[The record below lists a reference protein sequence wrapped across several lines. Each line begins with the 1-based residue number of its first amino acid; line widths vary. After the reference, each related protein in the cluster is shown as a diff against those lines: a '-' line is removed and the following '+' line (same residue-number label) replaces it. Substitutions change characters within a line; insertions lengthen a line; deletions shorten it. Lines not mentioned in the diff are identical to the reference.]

1 VIPVAIAPELSIQ
14 TLKSFMT
21 DTPISPETFLEQI
34 EPFSRLSTQTQSRL
48 AKVAQYYR
56 YHVGQPIALRDRL
69 CAQVNI
75 VVEGTVRLLG
85 YPSEHTSPVTL
96 ERLEIGSTIGAIGII
111 RGVPC
116 ESAIASTEAICL
128 TVPAES
134 FMQMVAKEP
143 ILRDHFCNQPSA
155 IEIFEILR
163 LELDRYPNQEQLLE
177 LLGVESLK
185 ELALAAANTAVV
197 YNSRSEI
204 PAALSNWNWF
214 IASQSSDLGS
224 SQFYKIGDRVDL
236 AIFPA
241 KNQLRLLGISPDTLQ
256 FTAPA
261 EQLDRII
268 DIDDATVIASTTD
281 LTVARPPLIPYA
293 PDLPLT
299 LNTATK
305 SRQKYQIVRGK
316 GQIDGSV
323 ACFEMLANQFKV
335 PFRRDSVR
343 KVVAHHVEQSGGI
356 SLQFCGAVA
365 DFMGLQGQLA
375 SMPIADLPR
384 IQVPALIKWE
394 DRLAVI
400 CAVSSKSVTIAL
412 PDSGLIQRSPQELL
426 LNQESKSDTPAA
438 TDLMPILLVQT
449 TRYTPEQKFGISWF
463 WPSLVQ
469 YKGVL
474 IEVLIAS
481 FFIQLF
487 GLANPLITQTIIDRV
502 LLQNSPT
509 ALNVFGILLIGVAIG
524 EALLTS
530 LRTYLFVDTTNR
542 IDLALGSQIIDR
554 LLRLPLRYFE
564 KRSVGELSTRVNE
577 LEHIRQF
584 LTGTALTVVLDSV
597 FSVIYIVVML
607 IYSWLLTL
615 VALATLPLCILV
627 TTLVSPIARKQLRT
641 KAEYNAR
648 SQSHLVEVVA
658 GIQTVKA
665 QNVELRSR
673 WKWQERY
680 TQYVMAGFKTVMTF
694 TTANAATTFFNQISS
709 LLVLWVGAYL
719 VLDGKLT
726 LGQLIAFRI
735 ISGYVTSPLL
745 RLTQLWQNFQETA
758 ISLERIADIL
768 DTPMESTEIDRG
780 NIPMPTIH
788 GKVKFENVS
797 FRFAPTGPLNL
808 DSVSLE
814 FEAGKF
820 IGVVGQSG
828 SGKSTLMKLLP
839 RLYPLESGR
848 ISIDDYDIA
857 KVELYSLRQQ
867 IGIVPQDTLL
877 FEGSVQENIALNYP
891 DATTDQ
897 IIQAAK
903 IAYAHDFIME
913 LPNGYNSQVGERG
926 ASLSGGQRQRIAI
939 ARTILQN
946 PRLLILDEATSAL
959 DYESERQVC
968 TNIAAALADRT
979 VFFITHRLT
988 TIRNADTILMMDRGV
1003 VAEQGTHDEL
1013 IALKGRYYCLY
1024 QQQDS
1029 QI

>member
-1 VIPVAIAPELSIQ
+1 MTYTPVAPEL
-14 TLKSFMT
+14 
-21 DTPISPETFLEQI
+21 FLSQI
-34 EPFSRLSTQTQSRL
+34 EPFNKLSPNTQVKI
-48 AKVAQYYR
+48 AKISQYYR
-56 YHVGQPIALRDRL
+56 YHVGQPIALRDRFS
-69 CAQVNI
+69 AQINI

-85 YPSEHTSPVTL
+85 YPTDLATPVTL
-96 ERLEIGSTIGAIGII
+96 ERLEAGSTIGAIGMI

-128 TVPAES
+128 TIPAES
-134 FMQMVAKEP
+134 FMQLVAKEP
-143 ILRDHFCNQPSA
+143 ILRQYFYDRPTS

-163 LELDRYPNQEQLLE
+163 LELERQPNQEQLLT
-177 LLGVESLK
+177 LLGVDSLK
-185 ELALAAANTAVV
+185 DLALKAAESAVV
-197 YNSRSEI
+197 YSSIADI
-204 PAALSNWNWF
+204 PPALRNWDWF
-214 IASQSSDLGS
+214 VASQELG
-224 SQFYKIGDRVDL
+224 QTNDAYQIGDRIDIESANARQKMR
-236 AIFPA
+236 AI
-241 KNQLRLLGISPDTLQ
+241 GILPTVLQ
-256 FTAPA
+256 FTQPVDI
-261 EQLDRII
+261 DRVI
-268 DIDDATVIASTTD
+268 DIEDATPVVNNSALA
-281 LTVARPPLIPYA
+281 LTQPGDIPYA

-299 LNTATK
+299 LNTTTTK
-305 SRQKYQIVRGK
+305 SPQKYQLVRGT
-316 GQIDGSV
+316 GHIDGSV
-323 ACFEMLANQFKV
+323 ACFEMLAHQFKI

-343 KVVAHHVEQSGGI
+343 KVVAHHVEQTGGV

-365 DFMGLQGQLA
+365 DFLGLQGQLA
-375 SMPIADLPR
+375 AIPIADIQR
-384 IQVPALIKWE
+384 IQVPALIKWQE
-394 DRLAVI
+394 RLAVV
-400 CAVSSKSVTIAL
+400 CAVSHNYVTLAL
-412 PDSGLIQRSPQELL
+412 PDSGLVQRSPEELL
-426 LNQESKSDTPAA
+426 LNQESA
-438 TDLMPILLVQT
+438 TDAPSNDLIQILLIQA
-449 TRYTPEQKFGISWF
+449 TRYTPEKKFGISWF

-502 LLQNSPT
+502 LMQNSAT
-509 ALNVFGILLIGVAIG
+509 ALNVFGILLIGVAVG

-577 LEHIRQF
+577 LENIRQF

-615 VALATLPLCILV
+615 VALATLPLCVLI
-627 TTLVSPIARKQLRT
+627 TTIISPIARKQLRE
-641 KAEYNAR
+641 KAERNAR
-648 SQSHLVEVVA
+648 SQSHLVEVIS

-680 TQYVMAGFKTVMTF
+680 TQYVMAGFQTVITF
-694 TTANAATTFFNQISS
+694 TTANSATTFLNQISS
-709 LLVLWVGAYL
+709 LLVLWVGSYL

-758 ISLERIADIL
+758 LSLERIADIL
-768 DTPMESTEIDRG
+768 DTPMESTDIDRG
-780 NIPMPTIH
+780 NIPMPTIR
-788 GKVKFENVS
+788 GKVKFDNVS

-808 DSVSLE
+808 DGISLE
-814 FEAGKF
+814 FAAGKF
-820 IGVVGQSG
+820 VGIVGQSG

-848 ISIDDYDIA
+848 ILVDDYDIA

-903 IAYAHDFIME
+903 VAYAHDFIME
-913 LPNGYNSQVGERG
+913 LPNGYNSSVGERG
-926 ASLSGGQRQRIAI
+926 SGLSGGQRQRIAI

-959 DYESERQVC
+959 DYESENHVC
-968 TNIAAALADRT
+968 SNIADAFAGRT

-988 TIRNADTILMMDRGV
+988 TIRNADIILMMDRGI
-1003 VAEQGTHDEL
+1003 VAELGTHEEL
-1013 IALKGRYYCLY
+1013 MALQGRYYCLY
-1024 QQQDS
+1024 QQQES
-1029 QI
+1029 QL

>member
-1 VIPVAIAPELSIQ
+1 VTYTLTTPEV
-14 TLKSFMT
+14 
-21 DTPISPETFLEQI
+21 FLAQI
-34 EPFSRLSTQTQSRL
+34 EPFDQLSAKTQARI
-48 AKVAQYYR
+48 AKIGQYYR
-56 YHVGQPIALRDRL
+56 YHIGQPIAIPDRL
-69 CAQVNI
+69 SAQI
-75 VVEGTVRLLG
+75 SIIVEGTVRLLG
-85 YPSEHTSPVTL
+85 YPDANSSPITL
-96 ERLEIGSTIGAIGII
+96 ERLEIGSVIGIISAI

-116 ESAIASTEAICL
+116 ESAIASTEVICL
-128 TVPAES
+128 TIPTGS
-134 FMQMVAKEP
+134 FMQLVEKEP
-143 ILRDHFCNQPSA
+143 ILKQYFDDRLHP
-155 IEIFEILR
+155 IELFEVLR
-163 LELDRYPNQEQLLE
+163 LELERHPNPDRLFQLLSAN
-177 LLGVESLK
+177 SLK
-185 ELALAAANTAVV
+185 DFALKAFDAAVV
-197 YNSRSEI
+197 YTAPQEI
-204 PAALSNWNWF
+204 PTTLTTWDWF
-214 IASQSSDLGS
+214 IASKSAHDPT
-224 SQFYKIGDRVDL
+224 YTIGDRIDL
-236 AIFPA
+236 NSVSA
-241 KNQLRLLGISPDTLQ
+241 KQKLRLIGISPDILQ
-256 FTAPA
+256 FSP
-261 EQLDRII
+261 QVDPDPII
-268 DIDDATVIASTTD
+268 DIDDATIVPDSFD
-281 LTVARPPLIPYA
+281 LSIGPPQHNIPYA

-299 LNTATK
+299 LDTPTK
-305 SRQKYQIVRGK
+305 SRQRYPLVRGK

-323 ACFEMLANQFKV
+323 ACFEMLANQFKI
-335 PFRRDSVR
+335 PFRRDSIR
-343 KVVAHHVEQSGGI
+343 KVVAHHFEQSGGV

-365 DFMGLQGQLA
+365 DMLGLQGQLA
-375 SMPIADLPR
+375 TIPISDLQR
-384 IQVPALIKWE
+384 IQVPALIKWQAG
-394 DRLAVI
+394 LAVI
-400 CAVSSKSVTIAL
+400 CAVANNSITIAL
-412 PDSGLIQRSPQELL
+412 PDSGLIKRSPQELL
-426 LNQESKSDTPAA
+426 LNQASADTSPAQDLISILLIQATRSTPA
-438 TDLMPILLVQT
+438 
-449 TRYTPEQKFGISWF
+449 QKFGISWF

-469 YKGVL
+469 YRGVL

-502 LLQNSPT
+502 LVQNSPT
-509 ALNVFGILLIGVAIG
+509 ALNTLGMLLIGIAVG

-577 LEHIRQF
+577 LENIRQF

-615 VALATLPLCILV
+615 VALATLPLFILL
-627 TTLVSPIARKQLRT
+627 TTAVSPIARKQLRV
-641 KAEYNAR
+641 KAERNAR
-648 SQSHLVEVVA
+648 SQSHLVEVIA

-680 TQYVMAGFKTVMTF
+680 TNYVMAGFKTVITF
-694 TTANAATTFFNQISS
+694 TAASSVNTFLSQLSS
-709 LLVLWVGAYL
+709 LLVLWVGSYL

-758 ISLERIADIL
+758 LSLERIADIL
-768 DTPMESTEIDRG
+768 DTPMESDEIDRG
-780 NIPMPTIH
+780 NIPMPTIQGH
-788 GKVKFENVS
+788 VKFDNVS
-797 FRFAPTGPLNL
+797 FRFAPAGAMNL

-814 FEAGKF
+814 FPAGKF

-839 RLYPLESGR
+839 RLYPIESGR
-848 ISIDDYDIA
+848 ILVDDYDIS

-913 LPNGYNSQVGERG
+913 LPNGYNSPVGERG
-926 ASLSGGQRQRIAI
+926 SGLSGGQRQRIAI
-939 ARTILQN
+939 ARTVLQN

-959 DYESERQVC
+959 DYDSEHQVC
-968 TNIAAALADRT
+968 TNIASAFEGKT

-988 TIRNADTILMMDRGV
+988 TIRNADIILMMDRGL
-1003 VAEQGTHDEL
+1003 VAELGTHAEL
-1013 IALKGRYYCLY
+1013 MALKGRYYCLY
-1024 QQQDS
+1024 QQQES
-1029 QI
+1029 QL

>member
-1 VIPVAIAPELSIQ
+1 MTYTITTPEI
-14 TLKSFMT
+14 
-21 DTPISPETFLEQI
+21 FLAQI
-34 EPFSRLSTQTQSRL
+34 EPFCRLSTKTQEKL
-48 AKVAQYYR
+48 AKISQYYR
-56 YHVGQPIALRDRL
+56 YHVGQPIAVRDRL
-69 CAQVNI
+69 SAQINI

-85 YPSEHTSPVTL
+85 YPSEHTAPITL
-96 ERLEIGSTIGAIGII
+96 ERLSTGRTIGVIGII

-116 ESAIASTEAICL
+116 ESAIASTETICL
-128 TVPAES
+128 TIPTGS
-134 FMQMVAKEP
+134 FMEVVTKEP
-143 ILRDHFCNQPSA
+143 ILRQYFGIRPSL
-155 IEIFEILR
+155 IEIFEVLR
-163 LELDRYPNQEQLLE
+163 LELEQHPNQAQLLA
-177 LLGVESLK
+177 SLATK
-185 ELALAAANTAVV
+185 SLQDLAHKALETAVI
-197 YNSRSEI
+197 YTTPQDI
-204 PAALSNWNWF
+204 PISHLKWDWF
-214 IASQSSDLGS
+214 VASQASSAADRPTLRT
-224 SQFYKIGDRVDL
+224 YAIGDRVEIDR
-236 AIFPA
+236 IPS
-241 KNQLRLLGISPDTLQ
+241 QQHIRLIGISPDILNVPPREDT
-256 FTAPA
+256 
-261 EQLDRII
+261 EDRIVEI
-268 DIDDATVIASTTD
+268 EDVTVVPNSFD
-281 LTVARPPLIPYA
+281 LNIGPPQQDIPYA

-299 LNTATK
+299 LNTPK
-305 SRQKYQIVRGK
+305 SHQRYSLVRGK

-323 ACFEMLANQFKV
+323 ACFEMLANHFKL

-343 KVVAHHVEQSGGI
+343 KIVAHYVEQSGGI

-365 DFMGLQGQLA
+365 DFLGLQGQLA
-375 SMPIADLPR
+375 SVPALDIQR
-384 IQVPALIKWE
+384 IQVPALIKWD

-400 CAVSSKSVTIAL
+400 CAVAHDSITIAL
-412 PDSGLIQRSPQELL
+412 PDSGLIKRSPQELL
-426 LNQESKSDTPAA
+426 LNRDSTTDTPPAN
-438 TDLMPILLVQT
+438 DLIPILLVQT
-449 TRYTPEQKFGISWF
+449 TRYTPEKKFGIGWF
-463 WPSLVQ
+463 WPSIVQ

-502 LLQNSPT
+502 LMQNSGS
-509 ALNVFGILLIGVAIG
+509 ALNVFGVLLIGVAIG

-530 LRTYLFVDTTNR
+530 LRTYLFTDTTNR
-542 IDLALGSQIIDR
+542 IDLALGAQIIDR

-577 LEHIRQF
+577 LENIRQF

-597 FSVIYIVVML
+597 FSVIYIVIML

-615 VALATLPLCILV
+615 VALATLPLCILI
-627 TTLVSPIARKQLRT
+627 TTAISPIARKQLRV
-641 KAEYNAR
+641 KAERNAK
-648 SQSHLVEVVA
+648 SQSHLVEVIA

-680 TQYVMAGFKTVMTF
+680 TNYVMAGFKTVITF
-694 TTANAATTFFNQISS
+694 TTANSATTFLNQISS

-758 ISLERIADIL
+758 LSLERIADIL
-768 DTPMESTEIDRG
+768 DTPMEADEIDRG
-780 NIPMPTIH
+780 NIPMPTIQ
-788 GKVKFENVS
+788 GNVKFDGVS
-797 FRFAPTGPLNL
+797 FRFAPAGALNL
-808 DSVSLE
+808 DNVNLE
-814 FEAGKF
+814 FPAGTF
-820 IGVVGQSG
+820 VGIVGQSG

-839 RLYPLESGR
+839 RLYPIDSGR
-848 ISIDDYDIA
+848 ILVDDYDIS

-903 IAYAHDFIME
+903 IAHAHDFIME
-913 LPNGYNSQVGERG
+913 LPNGYNSPVGERG
-926 ASLSGGQRQRIAI
+926 SALSGGQRQRIAI

-959 DYESERQVC
+959 DYESENRVC
-968 TNIAAALADRT
+968 SNIANAFRGKT

-988 TIRNADTILMMDRGV
+988 TIRNADIILMMDRGV
-1003 VAEQGTHDEL
+1003 VAELGTHDEL

-1024 QQQDS
+1024 RQQES
-1029 QI
+1029 QL

>member
-1 VIPVAIAPELSIQ
+1 MTYAPIAPEL
-14 TLKSFMT
+14 
-21 DTPISPETFLEQI
+21 FLSQI
-34 EPFSRLSTQTQSRL
+34 EPFNKLSTNTQVKI
-48 AKVAQYYR
+48 AKISQYYR

-69 CAQVNI
+69 SAQINI

-85 YPSEHTSPVTL
+85 YPTDLATPVTL
-96 ERLEIGSTIGAIGII
+96 ERLEAGSTIGAIGMI

-128 TVPAES
+128 TIPGEV
-134 FMQMVAKEP
+134 FMQLVDREP
-143 ILRDHFCNQPSA
+143 ILRQYFYDRPTS

-163 LELDRYPNQEQLLE
+163 IELERQPNQEQLLT
-177 LLGVESLK
+177 LLGVDSLK
-185 ELALAAANTAVV
+185 ELALKAAESAVV
-197 YNSRSEI
+197 YGSIAEI
-204 PAALSNWNWF
+204 PPVLRNWDWF
-214 IASQSSDLGS
+214 VASQELGQSGGVHEIGSRIEIESVNPRQKIRTIGILPTVLQFSQPVDL
-224 SQFYKIGDRVDL
+224 DRV
-236 AIFPA
+236 
-241 KNQLRLLGISPDTLQ
+241 
-256 FTAPA
+256 
-261 EQLDRII
+261 I
-268 DIDDATVIASTTD
+268 DIEDAT
-281 LTVARPPLIPYA
+281 TVDNSSALAVPQAGDIPYA

-299 LNTATK
+299 LNVPATK
-305 SRQKYQIVRGK
+305 SPQKYQLVRGK
-316 GQIDGSV
+316 GHIDGSV
-323 ACFEMLANQFKV
+323 ACFEMLANQFNI

-343 KVVAHHVEQSGGI
+343 KVVAHHVEQTGGV

-365 DFMGLQGQLA
+365 DFLRLQGQLA
-375 SMPIADLPR
+375 AIPIADIQR
-384 IQVPALIKWE
+384 IQVPALIKWQE
-394 DRLAVI
+394 RLAVV
-400 CAVSSKSVTIAL
+400 CAVSHNSITIAL
-412 PDSGLIQRSPQELL
+412 PDSGLVQRSPAELL
-426 LNQESKSDTPAA
+426 LNQESNSDAPSN
-438 TDLMPILLVQT
+438 DLIQILLIQA
-449 TRYTPEQKFGISWF
+449 TRYTPEKKFGISWF

-487 GLANPLITQTIIDRV
+487 GLANPLITQTIIDKV
-502 LLQNSPT
+502 LMQNSPT
-509 ALNVFGILLIGVAIG
+509 ALNVFGILLVGVAIG

-530 LRTYLFVDTTNR
+530 LRTYLFADTTNR

-577 LEHIRQF
+577 LENIRQF

-597 FSVIYIVVML
+597 FSVIYIIVMS

-615 VALATLPLCILV
+615 VALATLPLCVMI
-627 TTLVSPIARKQLRT
+627 TTIISPIARKQLRE
-641 KAEYNAR
+641 KAERNAR
-648 SQSHLVEVVA
+648 SQSHLVEVIS

-680 TQYVMAGFKTVMTF
+680 TQYVMAGFQTVITF
-694 TTANAATTFFNQISS
+694 TTANSATTFLNQISS
-709 LLVLWVGAYL
+709 LLVLWVGSYL

-758 ISLERIADIL
+758 LSLERIADIL
-768 DTPMESTEIDRG
+768 DTPMEADEIDRG
-780 NIPMPTIH
+780 NIPMPTIR
-788 GKVKFENVS
+788 GKVKFDNVS

-808 DSVSLE
+808 DGVSLE
-814 FEAGKF
+814 FTAGKF
-820 IGVVGQSG
+820 IGIVGQSG

-848 ISIDDYDIA
+848 ILVDDYDIA

-897 IIQAAK
+897 IIQAARV
-903 IAYAHDFIME
+903 AYAHDFIME
-913 LPNGYNSQVGERG
+913 LPNGYNSFVGERG
-926 ASLSGGQRQRIAI
+926 SGLSGGQRQRIAI

-946 PRLLILDEATSAL
+946 PRLLILDEATSSL
-959 DYESERQVC
+959 DYESENHVC
-968 TNIAAALADRT
+968 SNIADAFAGRT

-988 TIRNADTILMMDRGV
+988 TIRNADIILMMDRGI
-1003 VAEQGTHDEL
+1003 VAELGTHDEL
-1013 IALKGRYYCLY
+1013 MALQGRYYCLY
-1024 QQQDS
+1024 QQQES
-1029 QI
+1029 QL

>member
-1 VIPVAIAPELSIQ
+1 MTYTPLAPEL
-14 TLKSFMT
+14 
-21 DTPISPETFLEQI
+21 FLSQI
-34 EPFSRLSTQTQSRL
+34 EPFSKLSPSTQIKI
-48 AKVAQYYR
+48 AKIAQYHR
-56 YHVGQPIALRDRL
+56 YYVGQPIALRDRL
-69 CAQVNI
+69 SAQINI

-85 YPSEHTSPVTL
+85 YPSDLDSPITI
-96 ERLEIGSTIGAIGII
+96 ERLETGGTIGAIGII

-128 TVPAES
+128 TIPAES
-134 FMQMVAKEP
+134 FMQLVAIEP
-143 ILRDHFCNQPSA
+143 ILRQYFYDRPNQL
-155 IEIFEILR
+155 EIFEILR
-163 LELDRYPNQEQLLE
+163 LELERYPNQTQLLQ
-177 LLGVESLK
+177 LLGVDSLK
-185 ELALAAANTAVV
+185 DLTLRAIDTAVV
-197 YNSRSEI
+197 YNTPAEIPLTLRHWDWFVASEVNGRSEHD
-204 PAALSNWNWF
+204 AGDDYS
-214 IASQSSDLGS
+214 
-224 SQFYKIGDRVDL
+224 IGDRIEIDAL
-236 AIFPA
+236 HS
-241 KNQLRLLGISPDTLQ
+241 KQQLRLVGISPDILQ
-256 FTAPA
+256 FASPQA
-261 EQLDRII
+261 DLDRII
-268 DIDDATVIASTTD
+268 DIQDPTTVLNSSA
-281 LTVARPPLIPYA
+281 LTVAQPYEIPYA

-299 LNTATK
+299 LNTPTK
-305 SRQKYQIVRGK
+305 SPQKYQIVRGK
-316 GQIDGSV
+316 GHIDGSV
-323 ACFEMLANQFKV
+323 ACFEMLANQFKI
-335 PFRRDSVR
+335 PFRRDSIR

-365 DFMGLQGQLA
+365 DFLGLQGQLA
-375 SMPIADLPR
+375 AIPVADIQR

-400 CAVSSKSVTIAL
+400 CAVSHNSVTIAL

-426 LNQESKSDTPAA
+426 LNRESA
-438 TDLMPILLVQT
+438 TDMSATNDFIQILLIQAT
-449 TRYTPEQKFGISWF
+449 HYTPEQKFGISWF

-487 GLANPLITQTIIDRV
+487 GLANPLITQTIIDKV
-502 LLQNSPT
+502 LMQNSPT
-509 ALNVFGILLIGVAIG
+509 ALNVFGILLVGVALG

-577 LEHIRQF
+577 LENIRQF

-615 VALATLPLCILV
+615 VALATLPLVVLI
-627 TTLVSPIARKQLRT
+627 TLAISPIARKQLRT
-641 KAEYNAR
+641 KAERNAR
-648 SQSHLVEVVA
+648 SQSHLVEVLA

-680 TQYVMAGFKTVMTF
+680 TQYVMAGFQTVITF
-694 TTANAATTFFNQISS
+694 TTANSATTFLNQLSS

-758 ISLERIADIL
+758 LSLERIADIL
-768 DTPMESTEIDRG
+768 DTPMESNDIDRG
-780 NIPMPTIH
+780 NIPMPTIQ
-788 GKVKFENVS
+788 GNVKFDNVS
-797 FRFAPTGPLNL
+797 FRFAPTGQLNL
-808 DSVSLE
+808 DGVSLE
-814 FEAGKF
+814 FSAGTF
-820 IGVVGQSG
+820 IGIVGQSG

-839 RLYPLESGR
+839 RLYPIESGR
-848 ISIDDYDIA
+848 ILVDDYDIS

-867 IGIVPQDTLL
+867 IGIVPQDSLL

-897 IIQAAK
+897 IIQAAR
-903 IAYAHDFIME
+903 IANAHNFIME
-913 LPNGYNSQVGERG
+913 LPNGYNSPVGERG
-926 ASLSGGQRQRIAI
+926 AGLSGGQRQRIAI

-959 DYESERQVC
+959 DYDSEHQVC
-968 TNIAAALADRT
+968 TNIAAAFQGKT

-988 TIRNADTILMMDRGV
+988 TIRNADVIVMMDRGLV
-1003 VAEQGTHDEL
+1003 SELGTHAEL
-1013 IALKGRYYCLY
+1013 MALKGRYYCLY
-1024 QQQDS
+1024 QQQER
-1029 QI
+1029 QL

>member
-1 VIPVAIAPELSIQ
+1 VTYTPTTPEV
-14 TLKSFMT
+14 
-21 DTPISPETFLEQI
+21 FLAQI
-34 EPFSRLSTQTQSRL
+34 EPFNRLSASTQARL
-48 AKVAQYYR
+48 AKISQYYR

-69 CAQVNI
+69 SAQINI

-85 YPSEHTSPVTL
+85 YPSENTSPVTL
-96 ERLEIGSTIGAIGII
+96 ERLEAGRTIGAIGMI

-116 ESAIASTEAICL
+116 ESAIASTETICL
-128 TVPAES
+128 TIPAES
-134 FMQMVAKEP
+134 FMQMVAKES
-143 ILRDHFCNQPSA
+143 ILREYFFDRPSL
-155 IEIFEILR
+155 IEIFEVLR
-163 LELDRYPNQEQLLE
+163 LELEQHPNQEQLLQ

-185 ELALAAANTAVV
+185 DLALKAANSAVI
-197 YNSRSEI
+197 YTSPQEI
-204 PAALSNWNWF
+204 PPALRNWDWF
-214 IASQSSDLGS
+214 VASQSPDAGYASDS
-224 SQFYKIGDRVDL
+224 SERIYAIGDRIELDS
-236 AIFPA
+236 FQS
-241 KNQLRLLGISPDTLQ
+241 KQKLRLIGISPDILQ
-256 FTAPA
+256 FSKVEDSEPT
-261 EQLDRII
+261 I
-268 DIDDATVIASTTD
+268 DIDDATTMPTSALI
-281 LTVARPPLIPYA
+281 VAQPNDIPYA

-299 LNTATK
+299 LNTPTK
-305 SRQKYQIVRGK
+305 SRQKYPIVRGK

-323 ACFEMLANQFKV
+323 ACFEMLANQFKI

-343 KVVAHHVEQSGGI
+343 KVVANHVEQTGGV

-365 DFMGLQGQLA
+365 DFLGLQGQLA
-375 SMPIADLPR
+375 SIPITDLQR

-400 CAVSSKSVTIAL
+400 CAVAHDSITIAL

-426 LNQESKSDTPAA
+426 LNQASAAENPASDLIPV
-438 TDLMPILLVQT
+438 LLVQA

-481 FFIQLF
+481 FFIQMF
-487 GLANPLITQTIIDRV
+487 GLANPLITQTIIDKV
-502 LLQNSPT
+502 LMQNSST
-509 ALNVFGILLIGVAIG
+509 ALNVFGILLVGVAIG

-577 LEHIRQF
+577 LENIRQF

-615 VALATLPLCILV
+615 VALSTLPLCVLI
-627 TTLVSPIARKQLRT
+627 TTAISPIARKLLRT
-641 KAEYNAR
+641 KAERNAR
-648 SQSHLVEVVA
+648 SQSHLVEVIS

-680 TQYVMAGFKTVMTF
+680 TQYVMAGFQTVITF
-694 TTANAATTFFNQISS
+694 TTANSATTFLNQLSS

-758 ISLERIADIL
+758 LSLERIADIL
-768 DTPMESTEIDRG
+768 DTPMESTDVDRG
-780 NIPMPTIH
+780 NIPMPTIQ
-788 GKVKFENVS
+788 GNVKFDNVS
-797 FRFAPTGPLNL
+797 FRFATTGPLNL
-808 DSVSLE
+808 DGISLE
-814 FEAGKF
+814 FPAGKF
-820 IGVVGQSG
+820 IGIVGQSG

-848 ISIDDYDIA
+848 ILVDDYDIA

-903 IAYAHDFIME
+903 IAHAHDFIME
-913 LPNGYNSQVGERG
+913 LPNGYNSPVGERG
-926 ASLSGGQRQRIAI
+926 SGLSGGQRQRVAI

-959 DYESERQVC
+959 DYESENRVC
-968 TNIAAALADRT
+968 ANIARAFAGKT

-988 TIRNADTILMMDRGV
+988 TIRNADTILMMDRGI
-1003 VAEQGTHDEL
+1003 VAELGTHEEL
-1013 IALKGRYYCLY
+1013 MALKGRYYCLF
-1024 QQQDS
+1024 QQQES
-1029 QI
+1029 QL

>member
-1 VIPVAIAPELSIQ
+1 MTYISQ
-14 TLKSFMT
+14 T
-21 DTPISPETFLEQI
+21 PAAFLAQV
-34 EPFSRLSTQTQSRL
+34 EPFSQLSANAQGRL
-48 AKVAQYYR
+48 AKAGQYYR

-69 CAQVNI
+69 SAQISI

-85 YPSEHTSPVTL
+85 YPSENTSPVTL
-96 ERLEIGSTIGAIGII
+96 ERLEAGRTIGAIGIM
-111 RGVPC
+111 RGMPC
-116 ESAIASTEAICL
+116 ESAIASTETICL
-128 TVPAES
+128 TIPAES
-134 FMQMVAKEP
+134 FMEMVAKEP
-143 ILRDHFCNQPSA
+143 ALRQYFYDRPSP
-155 IEIFEILR
+155 IEIFEVLR
-163 LELDRYPNQEQLLE
+163 LELEQHPNQEQLLH
-177 LLGVESLK
+177 LLDVDSLK
-185 ELALAAANTAVV
+185 DLAFKAANSAVV
-197 YNSRSEI
+197 YPSPQDI
-204 PAALSNWNWF
+204 PAVLRNWDWF
-214 IASQSSDLGS
+214 IASQPIDGGISNNSE
-224 SQFYKIGDRVDL
+224 QAYAIGDRVDL
-236 AIFPA
+236 AAIPSRQ
-241 KNQLRLLGISPDTLQ
+241 KLRLIGISPDILQ
-256 FTAPA
+256 FSAP
-261 EQLDRII
+261 EDVDQVI
-268 DIDDATVIASTTD
+268 DIGDAFTMPNTSALILAQ
-281 LTVARPPLIPYA
+281 PHEIPYA

-299 LNTATK
+299 LNTPTK

-316 GQIDGSV
+316 GQVDGSV
-323 ACFEMLANQFKV
+323 ACFEMLANQFKI
-335 PFRRDSVR
+335 PFRRDSV
-343 KVVAHHVEQSGGI
+343 KKIIAHHIEQTGGI
-356 SLQFCGAVA
+356 SLQFSGAVA
-365 DFMGLQGQLA
+365 DFLGLQGQLA
-375 SMPIADLPR
+375 GVPISDLQR
-384 IQVPALIKWE
+384 IQVPALIKWQ
-394 DRLAVI
+394 DNLAVI
-400 CAVSSKSVTIAL
+400 CAVSNSSITIAL
-412 PDSGLIQRSPQELL
+412 PDSGIIHRSPQELL
-426 LNQESKSDTPAA
+426 LNIESATETPTAN
-438 TDLMPILLVQT
+438 DLVPVLLVQA

-487 GLANPLITQTIIDRV
+487 GLANPLITQTIIDKV
-502 LLQNSPT
+502 LMNNSPT

-577 LEHIRQF
+577 LENIRQF

-597 FSVIYIVVML
+597 FSVIYIIVML

-615 VALATLPLCILV
+615 VALATLPLIILI
-627 TTLVSPIARKQLRT
+627 TTITSPIARRQLRT
-641 KAEYNAR
+641 KAERNAR
-648 SQSHLVEVVA
+648 SQTHLVEVIS

-680 TQYVMAGFKTVMTF
+680 TQFVMAGFQTVITF
-694 TTANAATTFFNQISS
+694 TTANSATTFLNQLAS
-709 LLVLWVGAYL
+709 LLVLWVGAYM

-758 ISLERIADIL
+758 LSLERIADIL
-768 DTPMESTEIDRG
+768 DTPMESSEIDRG
-780 NIPMPTIH
+780 NIPMPTIR
-788 GKVKFENVS
+788 GNVKFDNVS
-797 FRFAPTGPLNL
+797 FRFAPTGVLNL

-820 IGVVGQSG
+820 IGIVGQSG

-848 ISIDDYDIA
+848 ILVDDYDIA

-903 IAYAHDFIME
+903 IAHAHDFIME
-913 LPNGYNSQVGERG
+913 LPNGYNSPVGERG
-926 ASLSGGQRQRIAI
+926 SGLSGGQRQRVAI

-959 DYESERQVC
+959 DYESENRVC
-968 TNIAAALADRT
+968 SNIAQAFAGKT

-988 TIRNADTILMMDRGV
+988 TIRNADVILMMDRGI
-1003 VAEQGTHDEL
+1003 VAELGTHDEL
-1013 IALKGRYYCLY
+1013 MALKGRYYCLY
-1024 QQQDS
+1024 QQQES
-1029 QI
+1029 QL

>member
-1 VIPVAIAPELSIQ
+1 MTYTPVAPEL
-14 TLKSFMT
+14 
-21 DTPISPETFLEQI
+21 FLSQI
-34 EPFSRLSTQTQSRL
+34 EPFNKLSPNTQVKI
-48 AKVAQYYR
+48 AKISQYYR

-69 CAQVNI
+69 SAQINI

-85 YPSEHTSPVTL
+85 YPTDLATPVTL
-96 ERLEIGSTIGAIGII
+96 ERLGAGRTIGAIGMI

-128 TVPAES
+128 TIPAEV
-134 FMQMVAKEP
+134 FMQLIAKEP
-143 ILRDHFCNQPSA
+143 ILRQYFYDRPTI

-163 LELDRYPNQEQLLE
+163 IELERQPNQEQLLT
-177 LLGVESLK
+177 LLGVDSLK
-185 ELALAAANTAVV
+185 DLTLKAAESAVV
-197 YNSRSEI
+197 YSSISEI
-204 PAALSNWNWF
+204 PPALRNWDWF
-214 IASQSSDLGS
+214 VASQELGQSDDSYQIGS
-224 SQFYKIGDRVDL
+224 RIDIESANARQKLRAIGILPTV
-236 AIFPA
+236 
-241 KNQLRLLGISPDTLQ
+241 LQ
-256 FTAPA
+256 FTQPVD
-261 EQLDRII
+261 LDRVI
-268 DIDDATVIASTTD
+268 DIEDAT
-281 LTVARPPLIPYA
+281 TVANNAALAVPQPGDIPYA

-299 LNTATK
+299 LNTAITK
-305 SRQKYQIVRGK
+305 APQKYQVVRGK
-316 GQIDGSV
+316 GHIDGSV
-323 ACFEMLANQFKV
+323 ACFEMLAHQFKI

-343 KVVAHHVEQSGGI
+343 KVVAHHVEQTGGI

-365 DFMGLQGQLA
+365 DFLGLQGQLA
-375 SMPIADLPR
+375 AIPIADIQR
-384 IQVPALIKWE
+384 IQVPALIKWQE
-394 DRLAVI
+394 RLAVV
-400 CAVSSKSVTIAL
+400 CAVSHNSLTLAL
-412 PDSGLIQRSPQELL
+412 PDSGLVQRSPEELL
-426 LNQESKSDTPAA
+426 LNQESASDAPSN
-438 TDLMPILLVQT
+438 DLIQILLIQA
-449 TRYTPEQKFGISWF
+449 TRHTPEKKFGISWF

-487 GLANPLITQTIIDRV
+487 GLANPLITQTIIDKV
-502 LLQNSPT
+502 LMQNSAT
-509 ALNVFGILLIGVAIG
+509 ALNVFGILLIGVAVG

-577 LEHIRQF
+577 LENIRQF

-615 VALATLPLCILV
+615 VALATLPLCVLI
-627 TTLVSPIARKQLRT
+627 TTIISPIARKQLRE
-641 KAEYNAR
+641 KAERNAR
-648 SQSHLVEVVA
+648 SQSHLVEVIA

-680 TQYVMAGFKTVMTF
+680 TQYVMAGFQTVITF
-694 TTANAATTFFNQISS
+694 TTANSATTFLNQISS
-709 LLVLWVGAYL
+709 LLVLWVGSYL

-758 ISLERIADIL
+758 LSLERIADIL
-768 DTPMESTEIDRG
+768 DTPMESTDIDRG
-780 NIPMPTIH
+780 NIPMPTIR
-788 GKVKFENVS
+788 GKVKFDNVS

-808 DSVSLE
+808 DGVSLE
-814 FEAGKF
+814 FAAGKF
-820 IGVVGQSG
+820 IGIVGQSG

-848 ISIDDYDIA
+848 ILVDDYDIA

-903 IAYAHDFIME
+903 VAYAHDFIME
-913 LPNGYNSQVGERG
+913 LPNGYNSSVGERG
-926 ASLSGGQRQRIAI
+926 SGLSGGQRQRIAI

-959 DYESERQVC
+959 DYESENHVC
-968 TNIAAALADRT
+968 SNIADAFAGRT

-988 TIRNADTILMMDRGV
+988 TIRNADIILMMDRGI
-1003 VAEQGTHDEL
+1003 VAELGTHAEL
-1013 IALKGRYYCLY
+1013 MALQGRYYCLY
-1024 QQQDS
+1024 QQQES
-1029 QI
+1029 QL

>member
-1 VIPVAIAPELSIQ
+1 
-14 TLKSFMT
+14 MT
-21 DTPISPETFLEQI
+21 DTPLAPEAFLAQI
-34 EPFSRLSTQTQSRL
+34 EPFSQLSKQTQSQV
-48 AKVAQYYR
+48 AKIAQYYR

-69 CAQVNI
+69 SAQVNI

-96 ERLEIGSTIGAIGII
+96 ERLEAGSTIGAIGMI

-128 TVPAES
+128 TIPAES
-134 FMQMVAKEP
+134 FMRLVAKEP
-143 ILRDHFCNQPSA
+143 MLRHHFFNRPRA
-155 IEIFEILR
+155 IEIFEVLR
-163 LELDRYPNQEQLLE
+163 LQLEQHPNQEQLLE
-177 LLGVESLK
+177 LLEVDSLK
-185 ELALAAANTAVV
+185 ELALKAADSAVV
-197 YNSRSEI
+197 YTSPAEI
-204 PAALSNWNWF
+204 PAAQSNWDWF
-214 IASQSSDLGS
+214 VASQSSEPGTERI
-224 SQFYKIGDRVDL
+224 YKIGDRVDL
-236 AIFPA
+236 ATFPSRT
-241 KNQLRLLGISPDTLQ
+241 KLRLLGIAPEILQ
-256 FTAPA
+256 VPTAQ
-261 EQLDRII
+261 EQLDRVI
-268 DIDDATVIASTTD
+268 DIDADTVFSSPSELA
-281 LTVARPPLIPYA
+281 VAQLPSIPYA
-293 PDLPLT
+293 PDFPLA
-299 LNTATK
+299 LDTATK
-305 SRQKYQIVRGK
+305 SRQKYPIVRGK
-316 GQIDGSV
+316 GQVDGSV
-323 ACFEMLANQFKV
+323 ACFEMLANQFKI

-343 KVVAHHVEQSGGI
+343 KVIAHHVEQSGGV

-365 DFMGLQGQLA
+365 DFLGLQGQLA
-375 SMPIADLPR
+375 SIPIADLQR

-394 DRLAVI
+394 DRLAVV
-400 CAVSSKSVTIAL
+400 CAVSHKSVTIAL
-412 PDSGLIQRSPQELL
+412 PDSGLIHRSPQELL
-426 LNQESKSDTPAA
+426 LNQESKPDAPAN
-438 TDLMPILLVQT
+438 DLISILLVQT
-449 TRYTPEQKFGISWF
+449 TRYTPEQKFGIGWF
-463 WPSLVQ
+463 WPAMVQ

-530 LRTYLFVDTTNR
+530 LRTFLFVDTTNR

-564 KRSVGELSTRVNE
+564 RRSVGELSTRINE
-577 LEHIRQF
+577 LENIRQF

-597 FSVIYIVVML
+597 FSVVYIIVML
-607 IYSWLLTL
+607 IYSWQLTL
-615 VALATLPLCILV
+615 VALATLPLCILI

-641 KAEYNAR
+641 KAERNAR
-648 SQSHLVEVVA
+648 SQSHLVEVIA

-680 TQYVMAGFKTVMTF
+680 TQYVMAGFQTVKTF
-694 TTANAATTFFNQISS
+694 TTANSATTFLNQLSS

-735 ISGYVTSPLL
+735 IAGYVTSPLL

-780 NIPMPTIH
+780 NIPMPTIR
-788 GKVKFENVS
+788 GKVKFDNVS
-797 FRFAPTGPLNL
+797 FRFAPTGALNL
-808 DSVSLE
+808 DGVSLE

-903 IAYAHDFIME
+903 IAYAHDFIMQ

-926 ASLSGGQRQRIAI
+926 SSLSGGQRQRIAI

-1013 IALKGRYYCLY
+1013 MALKGRYYCLY

>member
-1 VIPVAIAPELSIQ
+1 MTYTQIA
-14 TLKSFMT
+14 
-21 DTPISPETFLEQI
+21 PETFLAQI
-34 EPFSRLSTQTQSRL
+34 EPFSQLSMQTQSKL
-48 AKVAQYYR
+48 AKISQYYR

-85 YPSEHTSPVTL
+85 YPSEHTSPVTI
-96 ERLEIGSTIGAIGII
+96 ERLEIGSTIGVIGMI

-116 ESAIASTEAICL
+116 EAAIASTEAICL
-128 TVPAES
+128 TIPAES
-134 FMQMVAKEP
+134 FMQIVAKEP
-143 ILRDHFCNQPSA
+143 ILRHHFLNRPSA
-155 IEIFEILR
+155 IEIFEVLR
-163 LELDRYPNQEQLLE
+163 LELDRCPNQEQLLA
-177 LLGVESLK
+177 LLGVDSLK
-185 ELALAAANTAVV
+185 ELSLHAANTAVV
-197 YNSRSEI
+197 YNAPAEI
-204 PAALSNWNWF
+204 PAALSNWDWF
-214 IASQSSDLGS
+214 IASQSSAQS
-224 SQFYKIGDRVDL
+224 AEMFKIGDRVDL
-236 AIFPA
+236 ATFPSRT
-241 KNQLRLLGISPDTLQ
+241 KLRLLGLAPEILQ
-256 FTAPA
+256 VPTPQ
-261 EQLDRII
+261 ESIDRAI
-268 DIDDATVIASTTD
+268 DIDAETVFSGTTD
-281 LTVARPPLIPYA
+281 LTVAKPPLIPYA
-293 PDLPLT
+293 PDLPLA
-299 LNTATK
+299 LNQPAQ

-323 ACFEMLANQFKV
+323 ACFEMLANQFKI
-335 PFRRDSVR
+335 PFRRDAVR
-343 KVVAHHVEQSGGI
+343 KLIAHHVEQSGGI

-365 DFMGLQGQLA
+365 DFLGLQGQLA
-375 SMPIADLPR
+375 SIPIADLQR

-394 DRLAVI
+394 DQLAVV
-400 CAVSSKSVTIAL
+400 CAVSHKSVTIAL
-412 PDSGLIQRSPQELL
+412 PDSGLIERSPQELL
-426 LNQESKSDTPAA
+426 LNQESKPDVPAN
-438 TDLMPILLVQT
+438 DLISILLVQT
-449 TRYTPEQKFGISWF
+449 TRYTPEQKFGIGWF
-463 WPSLVQ
+463 WPALVQ

-502 LLQNSPT
+502 VLNNSPT

-530 LRTYLFVDTTNR
+530 LRTFLFVDTTNR

-564 KRSVGELSTRVNE
+564 RRSVGELSTRVNE
-577 LEHIRQF
+577 LENIRQF

-607 IYSWLLTL
+607 IYSWQLTL
-615 VALATLPLCILV
+615 VALATLPFCILV
-627 TTLVSPIARKQLRT
+627 TTLVSPIARRQLRT

-648 SQSHLVEVVA
+648 SQSHLVEVIA

-680 TQYVMAGFKTVMTF
+680 TQYVMAGFQTVKTF
-694 TTANAATTFFNQISS
+694 TTANSATTFLNQMSS
-709 LLVLWVGAYL
+709 LLVLWFGAYL

-780 NIPMPTIH
+780 NIPMPTIR
-788 GKVKFENVS
+788 GKVKFDNVS
-797 FRFAPTGPLNL
+797 FRFAPTGSLNL

-903 IAYAHDFIME
+903 TAYAHDFIME
-913 LPNGYNSQVGERG
+913 LPNGYNSPVGERG
-926 ASLSGGQRQRIAI
+926 SSLSGGQRQRIAI

-988 TIRNADTILMMDRGV
+988 TIRNADTILMMDRGL

-1013 IALKGRYYCLY
+1013 MALKGRYYCLY

>member
-1 VIPVAIAPELSIQ
+1 MTYTPQAPEL
-14 TLKSFMT
+14 
-21 DTPISPETFLEQI
+21 FLSQI
-34 EPFSRLSTQTQSRL
+34 EPFNKLSPNTQVNI
-48 AKVAQYYR
+48 AKISQYYR

-69 CAQVNI
+69 SAQINI

-85 YPSEHTSPVTL
+85 YPSDLDSPVTI
-96 ERLEIGSTIGAIGII
+96 ERLETGGTIGVVGMI

-128 TVPAES
+128 AIPTES
-134 FMQMVAKEP
+134 FMALIAKEP
-143 ILRDHFCNQPSA
+143 MLRQHFSDRPNP

-163 LELDRYPNQEQLLE
+163 IELERHPNQEQLLT
-177 LLGVESLK
+177 LLSVDSLK
-185 ELALAAANTAVV
+185 DLTLKAAESAVV
-197 YNSRSEI
+197 YNSIAEI
-204 PAALSNWNWF
+204 PPTLRNWDWF
-214 IASQSSDLGS
+214 VASQDPGRNEDTYS
-224 SQFYKIGDRVDL
+224 IGDRIDL
-236 AIFPA
+236 DSFPTS
-241 KNQLRLLGISPDTLQ
+241 KKLRLIGILPTVLQ
-256 FTAPA
+256 FSAPA
-261 EQLDRII
+261 DVDRII
-268 DIDDATVIASTTD
+268 DIEDATTVLNASA
-281 LTVARPPLIPYA
+281 LTVPQPSEIPYA

-299 LNTATK
+299 LNALAK
-305 SRQKYQIVRGK
+305 SAPKYQLVRGK
-316 GQIDGSV
+316 GHIDGSV
-323 ACFEMLANQFKV
+323 ACFEMLAHQFKT

-343 KVVAHHVEQSGGI
+343 KVVAHHVEQTGGI

-365 DFMGLQGQLA
+365 DFLGLQGQLA
-375 SMPIADLPR
+375 AIPIADIQR
-384 IQVPALIKWE
+384 IQVPALIKWQE
-394 DRLAVI
+394 RLAVV
-400 CAVSSKSVTIAL
+400 CAVSHNSITIAL
-412 PDSGLIQRSPQELL
+412 PDSGLIQQSPEELL
-426 LNQESKSDTPAA
+426 LTQDSNPDAPAN
-438 TDLMPILLVQT
+438 DLIQILLVQS

-487 GLANPLITQTIIDRV
+487 GLANPLITQTIIDKV
-502 LLQNSPT
+502 LMQNSAT
-509 ALNVFGILLIGVAIG
+509 ALNVFGILLVGVAVG

-577 LEHIRQF
+577 LENIRQF

-615 VALATLPLCILV
+615 VALATLPLCVLI
-627 TTLVSPIARKQLRT
+627 TTIISPIARKQLRE
-641 KAEYNAR
+641 KAERNAR
-648 SQSHLVEVVA
+648 SQSHLVEVIS

-680 TQYVMAGFKTVMTF
+680 TQYVMAGFQTVITF
-694 TTANAATTFFNQISS
+694 TTANSATTFLNQISS

-758 ISLERIADIL
+758 LSLERIADIL

-780 NIPMPTIH
+780 NIPMPTIR
-788 GKVKFENVS
+788 GNVKFDNVS

-808 DSVSLE
+808 DGVSLE
-814 FEAGKF
+814 FTAGKF
-820 IGVVGQSG
+820 IGIVGQSG

-848 ISIDDYDIA
+848 ILVDDYDIA

-913 LPNGYNSQVGERG
+913 LPNGYNSSVGERG
-926 ASLSGGQRQRIAI
+926 AGLSGGQRQRIAI
-939 ARTILQN
+939 ARTVLQN

-959 DYESERQVC
+959 DYESEHHVC
-968 TNIAAALADRT
+968 SNIADAFAGRT

-988 TIRNADTILMMDRGV
+988 TIRNADIILMMDRGIV
-1003 VAEQGTHDEL
+1003 SELGTHAEL
-1013 IALKGRYYCLY
+1013 MALQGRYYCLY
-1024 QQQDS
+1024 QQQES
-1029 QI
+1029 QL

>member
-1 VIPVAIAPELSIQ
+1 
-14 TLKSFMT
+14 MT
-21 DTPISPETFLEQI
+21 YTPTKTEVFLAQI
-34 EPFSRLSTQTQSRL
+34 EPFSTLSPDAQARL
-48 AKVAQYYR
+48 AAIAQYYR
-56 YHVGQPIALRDRL
+56 YHVGQPIAIRDRL
-69 CAQVNI
+69 SAQINV

-85 YPSEHTSPVTL
+85 YPGEHTSPVTI
-96 ERLEIGSTIGAIGII
+96 ERLETGRTIGAIGMI

-128 TVPAES
+128 TFPAES
-134 FMQMVAKEP
+134 FMAVVATEP
-143 ILRDHFCNQPSA
+143 LLKRYFYDRPHP
-155 IEIFEILR
+155 IEIFELLR
-163 LELDRYPNQEQLLE
+163 LELPQHPNQAQLLQ
-177 LLGVESLK
+177 LLGVDSLK
-185 ELALAAANTAVV
+185 DLALKAFGSAVV
-197 YNSRSEI
+197 YPSPQEI
-204 PAALSNWNWF
+204 PAELRHWDWF
-214 IASQSSDLGS
+214 SGSQSPDVGASNNGRTYS
-224 SQFYKIGDRVDL
+224 IGDRLD
-236 AIFPA
+236 INSIPST
-241 KNQLRLLGISPDTLQ
+241 QELRLIGLAPDILQYSPPVERDLT
-256 FTAPA
+256 
-261 EQLDRII
+261 I
-268 DIDDATVIASTTD
+268 DIDDATTIPNSSD
-281 LTVARPPLIPYA
+281 LSVRQPHEIPYA

-299 LNTATK
+299 LDTPTK
-305 SRQKYQIVRGK
+305 SRQKYAIVRGK

-323 ACFEMLANQFKV
+323 ACFEMLANQYKI

-343 KVVAHHVEQSGGI
+343 KVIAHHVEQSGGV

-365 DFMGLQGQLA
+365 DFLGLQGQLA
-375 SMPIADLPR
+375 EIPAIDMQR
-384 IQVPALIKWE
+384 IQVPALIKWQNQ
-394 DRLAVI
+394 LAVI
-400 CAVSSKSVTIAL
+400 CAVANNSVTIAL
-412 PDSGLIQRSPQELL
+412 PDSGLIQR
-426 LNQESKSDTPAA
+426 TPAELA
-438 TDLMPILLVQT
+438 LNHQSTTDNPDPAQPIPILLIQA
-449 TRYTPEQKFGISWF
+449 TRHTPEQKFGISWF

-487 GLANPLITQTIIDRV
+487 GLANPLITQTIIDKV
-502 LLQNSPT
+502 LMQNSAT
-509 ALNVFGILLIGVAIG
+509 ALNVFGVLLVGVAIG

-577 LEHIRQF
+577 LENIRQF

-615 VALATLPLCILV
+615 VALATLPLCVLI
-627 TTLVSPIARKQLRT
+627 TTAVSPIARKQLRT
-641 KAEYNAR
+641 KAERNAR
-648 SQSHLVEVVA
+648 SQSHLVEVIS

-673 WKWQERY
+673 WRWQERY
-680 TQYVMAGFKTVMTF
+680 TQYVMAGFKTVITF
-694 TTANAATTFFNQISS
+694 TTANSATTFLNQLSS

-758 ISLERIADIL
+758 LSLERIADIL
-768 DTPMESTEIDRG
+768 DTPMEADEIDRG
-780 NIPMPTIH
+780 NIPMPTIQ
-788 GKVKFENVS
+788 GKVQFDNVS
-797 FRFAPTGPLNL
+797 FRFAPTGQLNL
-808 DSVSLE
+808 DGVSLE
-814 FEAGKF
+814 FSAGTF
-820 IGVVGQSG
+820 IGIVGQSG

-839 RLYPLESGR
+839 RLYPIESGR
-848 ISIDDYDIA
+848 ILVDDYDIS

-867 IGIVPQDTLL
+867 IGIVPQDPLL

-897 IIQAAK
+897 IIQAAR
-903 IAYAHDFIME
+903 IANAHNFIME
-913 LPNGYNSQVGERG
+913 LPNGYNSPVGERG
-926 ASLSGGQRQRIAI
+926 AGLSGGQRQRIAI

-959 DYESERQVC
+959 DYDSEHQVC
-968 TNIAAALADRT
+968 TNIAAAFQGKT

-988 TIRNADTILMMDRGV
+988 TIRNADVIVMMDRGLV
-1003 VAEQGTHDEL
+1003 SELGTHAEL
-1013 IALKGRYYCLY
+1013 MALKGRYYCLY
-1024 QQQDS
+1024 QQQER
-1029 QI
+1029 QL

>member
-1 VIPVAIAPELSIQ
+1 MTYTPIAPEL
-14 TLKSFMT
+14 
-21 DTPISPETFLEQI
+21 FLAKI
-34 EPFSRLSTQTQSRL
+34 EPFNKLSTSIQVKI
-48 AKVAQYYR
+48 AKISQYYR

-69 CAQVNI
+69 SAQINI

-85 YPSEHTSPVTL
+85 YPTDLASPVTL
-96 ERLEIGSTIGAIGII
+96 ERLEAGSTIGAIGMI
-111 RGVPC
+111 RGLPC

-128 TVPAES
+128 TIPAEV
-134 FMQMVAKEP
+134 FMQLVDREP
-143 ILRDHFCNQPSA
+143 ILRQYFYDRPTN

-163 LELDRYPNQEQLLE
+163 LELERHPNQEQLLT
-177 LLGVESLK
+177 LLGVDSLK
-185 ELALAAANTAVV
+185 ELALKAAESAVV
-197 YNSRSEI
+197 YGSIAEI
-204 PAALSNWNWF
+204 PPALRNWDWF
-214 IASQSSDLGS
+214 VASQELGHSGGAYEIGSRLDLES
-224 SQFYKIGDRVDL
+224 VNPRQKIRT
-236 AIFPA
+236 I
-241 KNQLRLLGISPDTLQ
+241 GILPTVLQ
-256 FTAPA
+256 FAQPA
-261 EQLDRII
+261 DLDLTIEI
-268 DIDDATVIASTTD
+268 EDAT
-281 LTVARPPLIPYA
+281 TVANTGALAVPEPGDIPYA

-299 LNTATK
+299 LNATTTK
-305 SRQKYQIVRGK
+305 APPKYQLVRGK
-316 GQIDGSV
+316 GHIDGSV
-323 ACFEMLANQFKV
+323 ACFEMLAAQFNI

-343 KVVAHHVEQSGGI
+343 KVVAHQVEQTGGV

-365 DFMGLQGQLA
+365 DFLGLQGQLA
-375 SMPIADLPR
+375 AIPIADLQR
-384 IQVPALIKWE
+384 IQVPALIKWQE
-394 DRLAVI
+394 RLAVV
-400 CAVSSKSVTIAL
+400 CAVSHNSLTIAL
-412 PDSGLIQRSPQELL
+412 PDRGLVQRSPQELL
-426 LNQESKSDTPAA
+426 LDRESTAEAPSN
-438 TDLMPILLVQT
+438 DLIQILLIQA
-449 TRYTPEQKFGISWF
+449 TRHTPDKKFGISWF

-487 GLANPLITQTIIDRV
+487 GLANPLITQTIIDKV
-502 LLQNSPT
+502 LMQNSAT
-509 ALNVFGILLIGVAIG
+509 ALNVFGILLVGVAVG

-530 LRTYLFVDTTNR
+530 LRTYLFADTTNR

-577 LEHIRQF
+577 LENIRQF

-597 FSVIYIVVML
+597 FSVIYIAVMS

-615 VALATLPLCILV
+615 VALATLPLCVLI
-627 TTLVSPIARKQLRT
+627 TTIISPIARKQLRE
-641 KAEYNAR
+641 KAERNAR
-648 SQSHLVEVVA
+648 SQSHLVEVIA

-680 TQYVMAGFKTVMTF
+680 TQYVMAGFQTVITF
-694 TTANAATTFFNQISS
+694 TTANSATTFLNQISS
-709 LLVLWVGAYL
+709 LAVLWVGSYL

-758 ISLERIADIL
+758 LSLERIADIL

-780 NIPMPTIH
+780 NIPMPTIR
-788 GKVKFENVS
+788 GKVKFDNVS
-797 FRFAPTGPLNL
+797 FRFAPTGTLNL
-808 DSVSLE
+808 DGVSLE
-814 FEAGKF
+814 FTAGKF
-820 IGVVGQSG
+820 IGIVGQSG

-848 ISIDDYDIA
+848 ILVDDYDIA

-897 IIQAAK
+897 IIHAAK
-903 IAYAHDFIME
+903 VADAHDFIME
-913 LPNGYNSQVGERG
+913 LPNGYNSSVGERG
-926 ASLSGGQRQRIAI
+926 SGLSGGQRQRIAI

-959 DYESERQVC
+959 DYESEHHVC
-968 TNIAAALADRT
+968 SNIADAFAGRT

-988 TIRNADTILMMDRGV
+988 TIRNADIILMMDRGI
-1003 VAEQGTHDEL
+1003 VAELGTHAEL
-1013 IALKGRYYCLY
+1013 MALQGRYYCLY
-1024 QQQDS
+1024 QQQES
-1029 QI
+1029 QL

>member
-1 VIPVAIAPELSIQ
+1 MTYTPTKPEA
-14 TLKSFMT
+14 
-21 DTPISPETFLEQI
+21 FLAQI
-34 EPFSRLSTQTQSRL
+34 EPFSNLSPNVQARL
-48 AKVAQYYR
+48 AAIAQYYR
-56 YHVGQPIALRDRL
+56 YHVGQPIAIRDRL
-69 CAQVNI
+69 SAQINV

-85 YPSEHTSPVTL
+85 YPSEHTSPVTI
-96 ERLEIGSTIGAIGII
+96 ERLETGRTIGAIGMI
-111 RGVPC
+111 RGIPC

-128 TVPAES
+128 TFPAES
-134 FMQMVAKEP
+134 FMQVVAQEP
-143 ILRDHFCNQPSA
+143 ILKRYFYDRPNP
-155 IEIFEILR
+155 IEIFELLR
-163 LELDRYPNQEQLLE
+163 LELEQHPNQAQLLRSLE
-177 LLGVESLK
+177 VDSLK
-185 ELALAAANTAVV
+185 DLAIKAFGSAVV
-197 YNSRSEI
+197 YTSPQEI
-204 PAALSNWNWF
+204 PAVMRNWDWF
-214 IASQSSDLGS
+214 IASQSPEASTSNNGRTYS
-224 SQFYKIGDRVDL
+224 IGDRLDL
-236 AIFPA
+236 DSFQS
-241 KNQLRLLGISPDTLQ
+241 KQELRLIGFPPNILQ
-256 FTAPA
+256 AAPPVDDD
-261 EQLDRII
+261 LII
-268 DIDDATVIASTTD
+268 DIDDATTLPDSSD
-281 LTVARPPLIPYA
+281 LSIQQPSEIPYA

-299 LNTATK
+299 LDTPSK
-305 SRQKYQIVRGK
+305 SIQKYAIVRGT
-316 GQIDGSV
+316 GQIDGTV
-323 ACFEMLANQFKV
+323 ACFEMLANQYKI

-343 KVVAHHVEQSGGI
+343 KVIAHHVEQSGGV

-365 DFMGLQGQLA
+365 DFLGLQGQLA
-375 SMPIADLPR
+375 AIPTIDMQR
-384 IQVPALIKWE
+384 IQVPALIKWQNQ
-394 DRLAVI
+394 LAVI
-400 CAVSSKSVTIAL
+400 CAVANNSVTIAL
-412 PDSGLIQRSPQELL
+412 PDSGLIQRTPEELA
-426 LNQESKSDTPAA
+426 LNQQSTTDNPDPAQ
-438 TDLMPILLVQT
+438 PISILLIQA
-449 TRYTPEQKFGISWF
+449 TRYTPEQKFGMSWF
-463 WPSLVQ
+463 WPSIVQ

-487 GLANPLITQTIIDRV
+487 GLANPLITQTIIDKV
-502 LLQNSPT
+502 LMQNSAN
-509 ALNVFGILLIGVAIG
+509 ALNVFGVLLIGVAIG

-577 LEHIRQF
+577 LENIRQF

-615 VALATLPLCILV
+615 VALATLPLCVLI
-627 TTLVSPIARKQLRT
+627 TTAVSPIARKQLRT
-641 KAEYNAR
+641 KAERNAR
-648 SQSHLVEVVA
+648 SQSHLVEVIS

-680 TQYVMAGFKTVMTF
+680 TQYVMAGFKTVITF
-694 TTANAATTFFNQISS
+694 TTANSATTFLNQLSS

-758 ISLERIADIL
+758 LSLERIADIL
-768 DTPMESTEIDRG
+768 DTPMEADEIDRG
-780 NIPMPTIH
+780 NIPMPTIQ
-788 GKVKFENVS
+788 GNVKFDNVS
-797 FRFAPTGPLNL
+797 FRFAPSGALNL
-808 DSVSLE
+808 DGVSLE
-814 FEAGKF
+814 FTAGKF
-820 IGVVGQSG
+820 IGIVGQSG

-848 ISIDDYDIA
+848 ILVDDYDIS

-903 IAYAHDFIME
+903 IANAHNFIME
-913 LPNGYNSQVGERG
+913 LPNGYNSPVGERG
-926 ASLSGGQRQRIAI
+926 AGLSGGQRQRVAI

-959 DYESERQVC
+959 DYDSERQVC
-968 TNIAAALADRT
+968 ENIAVAFHGKT

-988 TIRNADTILMMDRGV
+988 TIRNADVILMMDRGV
-1003 VAEQGTHDEL
+1003 VAELGTHAEL
-1013 IALKGRYYCLY
+1013 MALKGRYYCLY
-1024 QQQDS
+1024 QQQET
-1029 QI
+1029 QL

>member
-1 VIPVAIAPELSIQ
+1 MNSTITTPEAFLATIAP
-14 TLKSFMT
+14 F
-21 DTPISPETFLEQI
+21 D
-34 EPFSRLSTQTQSRL
+34 RLSDKTRMRL

-56 YHVGQPIALRDRL
+56 YHLGQPIAIRDRL
-69 CAQVNI
+69 PAQINI

-85 YPSEHTSPVTL
+85 YPSEHTAPITL
-96 ERLEIGSTIGAIGII
+96 ERLATGRTIGAVGAI
-111 RGVPC
+111 RGLPC

-128 TVPAES
+128 TIPTEV
-134 FMQMVAKEP
+134 FMQMLAKEP
-143 ILRDHFCNQPSA
+143 ILKQYFDDRPSL
-155 IEIFEILR
+155 IEIFELLR
-163 LELDRYPNQEQLLE
+163 LELAQHPNQEQFLKSLSA
-177 LLGVESLK
+177 ESLK
-185 ELALAAANTAVV
+185 DLALKAADSAVV
-197 YNSRSEI
+197 YSSSQDI
-204 PAALSNWNWF
+204 PAILKNWDWF
-214 IASQSSDLGS
+214 VASQSLDAPANNQRDL
-224 SQFYKIGDRVDL
+224 YTIGDRVD
-236 AIFPA
+236 IDSFQN
-241 KNQLRLLGISPDTLQ
+241 KHKLRTIGISPHILQ
-256 FTAPA
+256 VPPSL
-261 EQLDRII
+261 EDLDRII
-268 DIDDATVIASTTD
+268 DIDDGTTVPESFD
-281 LTVARPPLIPYA
+281 LSIGAPHQNIPYA

-299 LNTATK
+299 LNTPTK
-305 SRQKYQIVRGK
+305 SRQGYPIVRGK

-323 ACFEMLANQFKV
+323 ACFEMLANQFKI
-335 PFRRDSVR
+335 PFRRDSIR
-343 KVVAHHVEQSGGI
+343 KVVAHHFEQTGGV

-365 DFMGLQGQLA
+365 DLLGLQGQLA
-375 SMPIADLPR
+375 TVPIADLQR
-384 IQVPALIKWE
+384 IQVPALIKWQ

-400 CAVSSKSVTIAL
+400 CAVAHNSITIAL

-426 LNQESKSDTPAA
+426 INRDSTAESPA
-438 TDLMPILLVQT
+438 TDDLVQILLVQA

-487 GLANPLITQTIIDRV
+487 GLANPLITQTIIDKV
-502 LLQNSPT
+502 LMGNSPT
-509 ALNVFGILLIGVAIG
+509 ALNLLGMLLIGIALG

-577 LEHIRQF
+577 LENIRQF

-615 VALATLPLCILV
+615 VALATLPLCILL
-627 TTLVSPIARKQLRT
+627 TTAISPIARRQLRV
-641 KAEYNAR
+641 KAERNAR
-648 SQSHLVEVVA
+648 SQSHLVEVIS

-680 TQYVMAGFKTVMTF
+680 TKYVMAGFQTVVTF
-694 TTANAATTFFNQISS
+694 TTANSATTFLNQISS
-709 LLVLWVGAYL
+709 LAVLWVGSYM
-719 VLDGKLT
+719 VLDGKLS

-758 ISLERIADIL
+758 LSLERIADIL
-768 DTPMESTEIDRG
+768 DTPMEADEIDRG
-780 NIPMPTIH
+780 NIPMPTIE
-788 GKVKFENVS
+788 GNVRFDNVS
-797 FRFAPTGPLNL
+797 FRFAPVGPLNL
-808 DSVSLE
+808 DGVSLE
-814 FEAGKF
+814 FVAGTF
-820 IGVVGQSG
+820 VGIVGQSG

-848 ISIDDYDIA
+848 ILVDDYDIA

-903 IAYAHDFIME
+903 IAHAHDFIME
-913 LPNGYNSQVGERG
+913 LPNGYNSPVGERG
-926 ASLSGGQRQRIAI
+926 AGLSGGQRQRVAI

-959 DYESERQVC
+959 DYESENRVC
-968 TNIAAALADRT
+968 TNIAKAFQGKT

-988 TIRNADTILMMDRGV
+988 TIRNADIILMMDRGV
-1003 VAEQGTHDEL
+1003 VAELGTHAEL
-1013 IALKGRYYCLY
+1013 MALKGRYFCLY
-1024 QQQDS
+1024 QQQES
-1029 QI
+1029 QL

>member
-1 VIPVAIAPELSIQ
+1 MEQ
-14 TLKSFMT
+14 T
-21 DTPISPETFLEQI
+21 
-34 EPFSRLSTQTQSRL
+34 
-48 AKVAQYYR
+48 
-56 YHVGQPIALRDRL
+56 G
-69 CAQVNI
+69 
-75 VVEGTVRLLG
+75 
-85 YPSEHTSPVTL
+85 
-96 ERLEIGSTIGAIGII
+96 
-111 RGVPC
+111 GV
-116 ESAIASTEAICL
+116 
-128 TVPAES
+128 
-134 FMQMVAKEP
+134 
-143 ILRDHFCNQPSA
+143 
-155 IEIFEILR
+155 
-163 LELDRYPNQEQLLE
+163 
-177 LLGVESLK
+177 
-185 ELALAAANTAVV
+185 
-197 YNSRSEI
+197 
-204 PAALSNWNWF
+204 
-214 IASQSSDLGS
+214 
-224 SQFYKIGDRVDL
+224 
-236 AIFPA
+236 
-241 KNQLRLLGISPDTLQ
+241 
-256 FTAPA
+256 
-261 EQLDRII
+261 
-268 DIDDATVIASTTD
+268 
-281 LTVARPPLIPYA
+281 
-293 PDLPLT
+293 
-299 LNTATK
+299 
-305 SRQKYQIVRGK
+305 
-316 GQIDGSV
+316 
-323 ACFEMLANQFKV
+323 
-335 PFRRDSVR
+335 
-343 KVVAHHVEQSGGI
+343 

-365 DFMGLQGQLA
+365 DFLGLQGQLA
-375 SMPIADLPR
+375 AIPIADMQR
-384 IQVPALIKWE
+384 IQVPALIKWQ
-394 DRLAVI
+394 DRLAVV
-400 CAVSSKSVTIAL
+400 CAVSHNSLTIAL
-412 PDSGLIQRSPQELL
+412 PDSGLMQRSPQELL
-426 LNQESKSDTPAA
+426 LDCGTETDAPAN
-438 TDLMPILLVQT
+438 DLIQILLIQT
-449 TRYTPEQKFGISWF
+449 TQYTPEQKFGISWF

-502 LLQNSPT
+502 LMQNSAT
-509 ALNVFGILLIGVAIG
+509 ALNVFGVLLIGVAVG

-577 LEHIRQF
+577 LENIRQF

-615 VALATLPLCILV
+615 VALATLPICVLI
-627 TTLVSPIARKQLRT
+627 TTAVSPIARKQLRE
-641 KAEYNAR
+641 KAERNAR
-648 SQSHLVEVVA
+648 SQSHLVEVIA

-680 TQYVMAGFKTVMTF
+680 TQYVMAGFQTVITF
-694 TTANAATTFFNQISS
+694 TTANSATTFLNQISS

-758 ISLERIADIL
+758 LSLERIADIL

-780 NIPMPTIH
+780 NIPMPTIQ
-788 GKVKFENVS
+788 GKIAFDNVS

-808 DSVSLE
+808 DGVSLE
-814 FEAGKF
+814 FPVGKF
-820 IGVVGQSG
+820 IGIVGQSG

-848 ISIDDYDIA
+848 ILVDDYDIA

-913 LPNGYNSQVGERG
+913 LPNGYNSSVGERG
-926 ASLSGGQRQRIAI
+926 AGLSGGQRQRIAI

-959 DYESERQVC
+959 DYESENRVC
-968 TNIAAALADRT
+968 TNIAAAFEGKT

-988 TIRNADTILMMDRGV
+988 TIRNADIIVMMDRGSV
-1003 VAEQGTHDEL
+1003 SELGTHAEL
-1013 IALKGRYYCLY
+1013 MALQGRYYCLY
-1024 QQQDS
+1024 QQQES
-1029 QI
+1029 QL

>member
-1 VIPVAIAPELSIQ
+1 MTYTPLAPEL
-14 TLKSFMT
+14 
-21 DTPISPETFLEQI
+21 FLSQI
-34 EPFSRLSTQTQSRL
+34 EPFSKLSPSTQIKI
-48 AKVAQYYR
+48 AKIAQYHR
-56 YHVGQPIALRDRL
+56 YYVGQPIALRDRL
-69 CAQVNI
+69 SAQINI

-85 YPSEHTSPVTL
+85 YPSDRDSPITI
-96 ERLEIGSTIGAIGII
+96 ERLETGGTIGAIGII

-128 TVPAES
+128 TIPAES
-134 FMQMVAKEP
+134 FMQLVAIEP
-143 ILRDHFCNQPSA
+143 ILRQYFYDRPNQL
-155 IEIFEILR
+155 EIFEILR
-163 LELDRYPNQEQLLE
+163 LELERYPNQTQLLQ
-177 LLGVESLK
+177 LLGVDSLK
-185 ELALAAANTAVV
+185 DLALRAIDTAVV
-197 YNSRSEI
+197 YNTPAEIPLTLRHWDWFVASEVNGRSEHD
-204 PAALSNWNWF
+204 AGDDYS
-214 IASQSSDLGS
+214 
-224 SQFYKIGDRVDL
+224 IGDRIEIDAL
-236 AIFPA
+236 HS
-241 KNQLRLLGISPDTLQ
+241 KQQLRLVGISPDILQ
-256 FTAPA
+256 FASPQA
-261 EQLDRII
+261 DLDRII
-268 DIDDATVIASTTD
+268 DIQDPTTVLNSSA
-281 LTVARPPLIPYA
+281 LTVAQPYEIPYA

-299 LNTATK
+299 LNTPTK
-305 SRQKYQIVRGK
+305 SPQKYQIVRGK
-316 GQIDGSV
+316 GHIDGSV
-323 ACFEMLANQFKV
+323 ACFEMLANQFKI
-335 PFRRDSVR
+335 PFRRDSIR

-365 DFMGLQGQLA
+365 DFLGLQGQLA
-375 SMPIADLPR
+375 AIPVADIQR

-400 CAVSSKSVTIAL
+400 CAVSHNSVTIAL

-426 LNQESKSDTPAA
+426 LNRESA
-438 TDLMPILLVQT
+438 TDMSATNDFIQILLIQAT
-449 TRYTPEQKFGISWF
+449 HYTPEQKFGISWF

-487 GLANPLITQTIIDRV
+487 GLANPLITQTIIDKV
-502 LLQNSPT
+502 LMQNSPT
-509 ALNVFGILLIGVAIG
+509 ALNVFGILLVGVALG

-577 LEHIRQF
+577 LENIRQF

-615 VALATLPLCILV
+615 VALATLPLVVLI
-627 TTLVSPIARKQLRT
+627 TLAISPIARKQLRT
-641 KAEYNAR
+641 KAERNAR
-648 SQSHLVEVVA
+648 SQSHLVEVLA

-680 TQYVMAGFKTVMTF
+680 TQYVMAGFQTVITF
-694 TTANAATTFFNQISS
+694 TTANSATTFLNQLSS

-758 ISLERIADIL
+758 LSLERIADIL
-768 DTPMESTEIDRG
+768 DTPMESNDIDRG
-780 NIPMPTIH
+780 NIPMPTIQ
-788 GKVKFENVS
+788 GNVKFDNVS
-797 FRFAPTGPLNL
+797 FRFAPTGQLNL
-808 DSVSLE
+808 DGVSLE
-814 FEAGKF
+814 FSAGTF
-820 IGVVGQSG
+820 IGIVGQSG

-839 RLYPLESGR
+839 RLYPIESGR
-848 ISIDDYDIA
+848 ILVDDYDIS

-867 IGIVPQDTLL
+867 IGIVPQDSLL

-897 IIQAAK
+897 IIQAAR
-903 IAYAHDFIME
+903 IANAHNFIME
-913 LPNGYNSQVGERG
+913 LPNGYNSPVGERG
-926 ASLSGGQRQRIAI
+926 AGLSGGQRQRIAI

-959 DYESERQVC
+959 DYDSEHQVC
-968 TNIAAALADRT
+968 TNIAAAFQGKT

-988 TIRNADTILMMDRGV
+988 TIRNADVIVMMDRGLV
-1003 VAEQGTHDEL
+1003 SELGTHAEL
-1013 IALKGRYYCLY
+1013 MALKGRYYCLY
-1024 QQQDS
+1024 QQQER
-1029 QI
+1029 QL